1 MLAAMQIR
9 RVPPLAVA
17 IALIAAAL
25 LATTWVTRKAVGDA
39 FTAARDGE
47 ALAVEQ
53 AVRGDLFDV
62 GEMPDQG
69 VLDQLLKDHPGL
81 RYIGIADGHGRVI
94 LSSGEPVGSE
104 LRGGRRT
111 LTHVK
116 NRIRIETRAMFRHAR
131 PWGGLVIEVEPV
143 EADELRDSATWSLA
157 IGGISALVMLGVA
170 IALVRRELRRRAE
183 EQVRERE
190 RRLASLGEMSAVLAH
205 EIKNPLASLKGNA
218 QLLAGGV
225 EGKQKAKAERVV
237 DEAVRLEK
245 LVTDLLAFV
254 RTGELKRASMT
265 PASLVPEGVEADV
278 EHAPA
283 TWSLDEARMRQVIGN
298 LVDNGQAAGGPVTV
312 RIAGEGRRLVL
323 EVSDKGPGVPPEERE
338 KIFEPFFTKKTRGT
352 GLGLAVA
359 RRVVEAHGGTISV
372 GDAPGG
378 GAMFRVE
385 IPEA

>member
-1 MLAAMQIR
+1 MLAAMSAR

-17 IALIAAAL
+17 FALIAAAL
-25 LATTWVTRKAVGDA
+25 VATTWVTRSAVDDA

-47 ALAVEQ
+47 AFAVEQ
-53 AVRGDLFDV
+53 AVRGDLA
-62 GEMPDQG
+62 ELEAPDAA
-69 VLDQLLKDHPGL
+69 QLEALMKEHPGL
-81 RYIGIADGHGRVI
+81 RYIGLLDNRGHVIASVGT
-94 LSSGEPVGSE
+94 PVGGE
-104 LRGGRRT
+104 AHAGRRAIV
-111 LTHVK
+111 HVGG
-116 NRIRIETRAMFRHAR
+116 RIRIEMRSPFRRAAR
-131 PWGGLVIEVEPV
+131 TGFVIEVEPI
-143 EADELRDSATWSLA
+143 EADELRSSASLSMA
-157 IGGISALVMLGVA
+157 IGGIAALVMLGVA

-190 RRLASLGEMSAVLAH
+190 KRLAALGEMSAVLAH

-218 QLLAGGV
+218 QLLAGGL
-225 EGKQKAKAERVV
+225 EDKQKRKAERVV

-254 RTGELKRASMT
+254 RTGELNRASMA
-265 PASLVPEGVEADV
+265 PASLVPDGVESDV
-278 EHAPA
+278 SSAPA

-298 LVDNGQAAGGPVTV
+298 LVENGLAAGGPVTV
-312 RIAGEGRRLVL
+312 RIAKDRGLVI
-323 EVSDKGPGVPPEERE
+323 EVSDRGPGVPVEDRE

-359 RRVVEAHGGTISV
+359 RRVVEAHGGTITV

-378 GAMFRVE
+378 GALFRVE

>member
-1 MLAAMQIR
+1 MLAAMSAR

-17 IALIAAAL
+17 FALIAAAL
-25 LATTWVTRKAVGDA
+25 VATTWVTRTAVDDA

-47 ALAVEQ
+47 ALAIEQ
-53 AVRGDLFDV
+53 AVRGDL
-62 GEMPDQG
+62 EELEAPDAA
-69 VLDQLLKDHPGL
+69 QLAAVMKDHPGL
-81 RYIGIADGHGRVI
+81 RYIGLLDGRGRVVV
-94 LSSGEPVGSE
+94 SAGTPVGGE
-104 LRGGRRT
+104 GRVGRRQIV
-111 LTHVK
+111 HVDG
-116 NRIRIETRAMFRHAR
+116 RIRIEMRAPFRRAAR
-131 PWGGLVIEVEPV
+131 AGFVIEVEPI
-143 EADELRDSATWSLA
+143 EADELRSSANVSLA

-183 EQVRERE
+183 EQLRERE
-190 RRLASLGEMSAVLAH
+190 KRLAALGEMSAVLAH

-218 QLLAGGV
+218 QLLAGAV
-225 EGKQKAKAERVV
+225 EDKHRRKADRVV

-254 RTGELKRASMT
+254 RTGDLTRAPTT
-265 PASLVPEGVEADV
+265 PASLVPDGVVADIAS
-278 EHAPA
+278 APP
-283 TWSLDEARMRQVIGN
+283 TWSLDEARMRQVLAN
-298 LVDNGQAAGGPVTV
+298 LVENAQAAGGPVTV
-312 RIAGEGRRLVL
+312 RIARERGLVI
-323 EVSDKGPGVPPEERE
+323 EVSDKGPGVPAEDRE

-378 GAMFRVE
+378 GALFRVE